1 MVQQQQCGRVLDPIQ
16 TTATAITAAGTYLI
30 LLKACKKGRPHR
42 RFGCVEH
49 FGRSCCLRSSAFSK
63 EKVSVFC
70 CIPVRISD
78 RDGGREECVHAC
90 IVVFV
95 VVVRVFIE
103 KQE

>member
-1 MVQQQQCGRVLDPIQ
+1 MVQQRQCVRVLDPIQ
-16 TTATAITAAGTYLI
+16 TPATAITAAGTYLI

-78 RDGGREECVHAC
+78 RDGVREHAC
-90 IVVFV
+90 IVVVIV

-103 KQE
+103 KQ